1 MMNGHHIYQRYCPK
15 KGKMFGDDV
24 ITEAEGGQ
32 GDNVEGHQRTSLASL
47 AGITLQGHFLNIVST
62 IQNSQICSG

>member
-1 MMNGHHIYQRYCPK
+1 
-15 KGKMFGDDV
+15 MFGDDV